1 MGGMLHSG
9 GPPRGDQKRGTTMRV
24 RVIAGVASVV
34 MGLVWALQGLDVV
47 QGSPM
52 TGQGEWIVL
61 GLALMGLGVTL
72 LVGARR
78 LRDLD

>member
-1 MGGMLHSG
+1 MWL
-9 GPPRGDQKRGTTMRV
+9 
-24 RVIAGVASVV
+24 RVIAGTVSIVV
-34 MGLVWALQGLDVV
+34 GAVWALQGLDVV

-52 TGQGEWIVL
+52 TGQGEWIVF
-61 GLALMGLGVTL
+61 GLLLAGLGVAL

>member
-1 MGGMLHSG
+1 
-9 GPPRGDQKRGTTMRV
+9 V
-24 RVIAGVASVV
+24 VAGVLSIVV
-34 MGLVWALQGLDVV
+34 GAVWALQGLNVV

-52 TGQGEWIVL
+52 TGHGEWIVF
-61 GLALMGLGVTL
+61 GLALAGLGVAL

>member
-1 MGGMLHSG
+1 MLDSG
-9 GPPRGDQKRGTTMRV
+9 GPPRGHQDRGATMWV
-24 RVIAGVASVV
+24 RVIVGVTSVV
-34 MGLVWALQGLDVV
+34 VGLVWALQGLDVV

-52 TGQGEWIVL
+52 TGQGEWIIF
-61 GLALMGLGVTL
+61 GLALMGLGVAL

>member
-1 MGGMLHSG
+1 MVL
-9 GPPRGDQKRGTTMRV
+9 RV
-24 RVIAGVASVV
+24 VAGVAAIVV
-34 MGLVWALQGLDVV
+34 GAVWALQGLDVV

-52 TGQGEWIVL
+52 TGHGEWIVF
-61 GLALMGLGVTL
+61 GLLLAGLGVSL

>member
-1 MGGMLHSG
+1 MW
-9 GPPRGDQKRGTTMRV
+9 V
-24 RVIAGVASVV
+24 RVVAGTVSIVV
-34 MGLVWALQGLDVV
+34 GAVWALQGLDVV

-52 TGQGEWIVL
+52 TGHGEWIVF
-61 GLALMGLGVTL
+61 GLLLAGLGVAL

>member
-1 MGGMLHSG
+1 
-9 GPPRGDQKRGTTMRV
+9 
-24 RVIAGVASVV
+24 
-34 MGLVWALQGLDVV
+34 MGLRVVAGLLAIVVGAVWALQGLDVV

-52 TGQGEWIVL
+52 TGQGEWIVF
-61 GLALMGLGVTL
+61 GVALMGLGVAL

>member
-1 MGGMLHSG
+1 MW
-9 GPPRGDQKRGTTMRV
+9 V
-24 RVIAGVASVV
+24 RVVGGVAAIVV
-34 MGLVWALQGLDVV
+34 GAVWTLQGLDVV

-52 TGQGEWIVL
+52 TGQGEWIVF
-61 GLALMGLGVTL
+61 GLLLSGLGVAL

>member
-1 MGGMLHSG
+1 M
-9 GPPRGDQKRGTTMRV
+9 MRV
-24 RVIAGVASVV
+24 RVIAGVASIVV
-34 MGLVWALQGLDVV
+34 GLVWALQGLDVV

-52 TGQGEWIVL
+52 TGQGEWIVF
-61 GLALMGLGVTL
+61 GLALMGLGVAL

>member
-1 MGGMLHSG
+1 
-9 GPPRGDQKRGTTMRV
+9 V
-24 RVIAGVASVV
+24 VAGVLSIVV
-34 MGLVWALQGLDVV
+34 GAVWALQGLDVV

-52 TGQGEWIVL
+52 TGHGEWIVF
-61 GLALMGLGVTL
+61 GLALAGLGVAL

>member
-1 MGGMLHSG
+1 MIM
-9 GPPRGDQKRGTTMRV
+9 V
-24 RVIAGVASVV
+24 RVIAGVASIVV
-34 MGLVWALQGLDVV
+34 GLVWALQGLDVV

-52 TGQGEWIVL
+52 TGQGEWIVF
-61 GLALMGLGVTL
+61 GLALAGLGVAL